1 MIQAIYRQITKIAVA
16 VVAAFFFLFHI
27 HDRGGDQIAGNEI
40 DGVVIDTSN
49 VQAPPTPVPT
59 PIEADKKPEAKILA
73 CKYCKKLFVKSS
85 DGHSAIVCGLYH
97 SDNQTHRA
105 ANTMSHN
112 SANTKKAA
120 ESPVDM
126 QPTPSGALRKRT
138 RLARWCRR
146 LLSRLTGRHQR
157 RDSKNADGDASTT
170 SKKASDVNTLGGV
183 ASKPIPDANH
193 ASGNKKM
200 TPKLP
205 EISST
210 PKFYYQPVYF
220 PTTGPYVNAYPPINP
235 KLLDIDDMD
244 SEMTTEDNVG
254 EVKQSGS
261 AGSSHAA
268 TSRGNDESTKKS
280 TAEPNLTHS
289 Q

>member
-1 MIQAIYRQITKIAVA
+1 TLLIPESS
-16 VVAAFFFLFHI
+16 AFKSFCQLLIPESSAFKSFGPLFI
-27 HDRGGDQIAGNEI
+27 
-40 DGVVIDTSN
+40 
-49 VQAPPTPVPT
+49 
-59 PIEADKKPEAKILA
+59 PELSA
-73 CKYCKKLFVKSS
+73 SS
-85 DGHSAIVCGLYH
+85 FNRSA
-97 SDNQTHRA
+97 DNQTHRA

-112 SANTKKAA
+112 RPNTKKAA
-120 ESPVDM
+120 EAPVEM

-146 LLSRLTGRHQR
+146 LLLRLTGRHQS

-170 SKKASDVNTLGGV
+170 SNKASDVNTLGGV

-193 ASGNKKM
+193 ESGNKKM

-205 EISST
+205 ETSTT
-210 PKFYYQPVYF
+210 PKF
-220 PTTGPYVNAYPPINP
+220 TYPPVNP
-235 KLLDIDDMD
+235 KILDIEDMF
-244 SEMTTEDNVG
+244 SETTTEDNVG

-268 TSRGNDESTKKS
+268 TSCGNDESTKKS